1 MYYCENC
8 HLLSDEPICGYC
20 GASPLRAPRGEDYCF
35 LTSLSAPWDSALTE
49 LLSDEEIAAV
59 RLPRNQIPT
68 AYSNEMFQKTEIF
81 VPYAAL
87 ERAKELTKNLLESS
101 SAEPET

>member
-8 HLLSDEPICGYC
+8 HLLSDGSVCGYC

-59 RLPRNQIPT
+59 SLPRNQIPT

-87 ERAKELTKNLLESS
+87 KRAKELTENLLESS
-101 SAEPET
+101 PAEPEI

>member
-8 HLLSDEPICGYC
+8 HLLSDGSVCGYC

-35 LTSLSAPWDSALTE
+35 LTSLSAPWDSALAE

-59 RLPRNQIPT
+59 SLPRNQIPT
-68 AYSNEMFQKTEIF
+68 AYSNEMLQKTEIF

-87 ERAKELTKNLLESS
+87 ERAKELTENLLESS
-101 SAEPET
+101 PAEPEI

>member
-8 HLLSDEPICGYC
+8 HLLSDGSVCGYC

-35 LTSLSAPWDSALTE
+35 LTSLSTPWDSALAE

-59 RLPRNQIPT
+59 SLPRNQIPT

-87 ERAKELTKNLLESS
+87 ERAKELTENLLESS
-101 SAEPET
+101 PAEPEI